1 MAGSRY
7 PLSALLLLLI
17 ALPSAAQEAPADDE
31 TMETDPAVIEQKVE
45 KIIEEYEALRA
56 SADLEPTR
64 RRRELARRL
73 GTLPC
78 EDAVKTLHKL
88 IENDRDLRTVIFAMN
103 SLCRI
108 GDIKAIQRMY
118 KHVLKESR
126 KTVLPDY
133 FGPAVS
139 RARDPQVG
147 PWLVDKVLDHP
158 NKFLSLSAV
167 EAVGALRTSL
177 AREPLFKMLE
187 KEQRK
192 TKPDIHLV
200 YEILRALGMIG
211 GEGVKDLLDAAA
223 ADDDWRIREAAAEV
237 LLMHHRDE
245 PTIELMRKLLKDEVA
260 IVREVAA
267 VSAGEHKL
275 EELFPELILLM
286 REGNLRAK
294 HKSYEAMKAIS
305 SQDFG
310 YAPDVWAKWLQD
322 KKKGELTEAGDIK
335 DRQTITVATY
345 YDFKIF
351 SDRVLFV
358 VDVSGSMKWP
368 DYRPNRIDVAKR
380 ELVKAIRNLDEKTL
394 FNVATFAGHV
404 NMWNKKGEVPA
415 TSQNKKEALEWA
427 EDSLLPRG
435 ATNTYDALMLGLE
448 LNPQIDTVFFLSD
461 GLPSTGKYEL
471 PEEILVKLRYAN
483 RFRKVIFNTV
493 ALAMGRPSIEKA
505 EKYEDPEEMAA
516 FMKMIADEN
525 GGVCVDIRKPPLDL
539 REE

>member
-245 PTIELMRKLLKDEVA
+245 PTIELMRKLLKDEAA

-267 VSAGEHKL
+267 V
-275 EELFPELILLM
+275 
-286 REGNLRAK
+286 
-294 HKSYEAMKAIS
+294 
-305 SQDFG
+305 
-310 YAPDVWAKWLQD
+310 
-322 KKKGELTEAGDIK
+322 
-335 DRQTITVATY
+335 
-345 YDFKIF
+345 
-351 SDRVLFV
+351 
-358 VDVSGSMKWP
+358 
-368 DYRPNRIDVAKR
+368 
-380 ELVKAIRNLDEKTL
+380 
-394 FNVATFAGHV
+394 
-404 NMWNKKGEVPA
+404 
-415 TSQNKKEALEWA
+415 
-427 EDSLLPRG
+427 
-435 ATNTYDALMLGLE
+435 
-448 LNPQIDTVFFLSD
+448 
-461 GLPSTGKYEL
+461 
-471 PEEILVKLRYAN
+471 
-483 RFRKVIFNTV
+483 
-493 ALAMGRPSIEKA
+493 
-505 EKYEDPEEMAA
+505 
-516 FMKMIADEN
+516 
-525 GGVCVDIRKPPLDL
+525 
-539 REE
+539 